1 MEPAI
6 KRFLQEGADLLNQDC
21 NAVDRLMQYLDE
33 NLVMLHSQL
42 NSENFD
48 RILSIMWDNVSNV
61 LTILV
66 ESSLEVSSL
75 YPSVLFESR
84 FQITKKIFVFT
95 FRSANHHHFLQTY
108 MKH

>member
-6 KRFLQEGADLLNQDC
+6 KRFLQEGADLLNQDS

-42 NSENFD
+42 NNENFD

-61 LTILV
+61 LTTLV
-66 ESSLEVSSL
+66 ESSLEVS
-75 YPSVLFESR
+75 
-84 FQITKKIFVFT
+84 FV
-95 FRSANHHHFLQTY
+95 
-108 MKH
+108 